1 MQNAAETLKHDE
13 APSKVDQKHV
23 TTFCNAGAHL
33 MFLPRP
39 PKHPESATGWH
50 VYTDLMFIF
59 ARIKQA

>member
-1 MQNAAETLKHDE
+1 MLIRMLSLIPHVLMQNAAETLKHDE

-39 PKHPESATGWH
+39 PKHPESATG
-50 VYTDLMFIF
+50 
-59 ARIKQA
+59 